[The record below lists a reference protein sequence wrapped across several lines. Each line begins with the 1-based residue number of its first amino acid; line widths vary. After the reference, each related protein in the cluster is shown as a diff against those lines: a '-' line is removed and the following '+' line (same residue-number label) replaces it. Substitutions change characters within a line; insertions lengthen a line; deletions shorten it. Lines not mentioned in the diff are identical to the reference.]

1 MSIDSSKVEI
11 GDRIWTVNHYKVKAI
26 ENGWYVLSPDDG
38 KANIRAQAGV
48 LEGAFHSVS
57 KFTTTEKVSTTAM
70 VEKIKQAG
78 HGDFRVTFHKKIDDG
93 NFAEKVQTAVA
104 DDTFGDNPRKRK
116 KWMKENHKGE
126 KRVMKARLLRNTDT
140 NKVAREEAGRI
151 PVYDLDNEGKRLID
165 ERTIVELITEGV
177 KYEKK

>member
-1 MSIDSSKVEI
+1 MSIDPTKVEI
-11 GDRIWTVNHYKVKAI
+11 GDRVWTVNHYKVTKI
-26 ENGWYVLSPDDG
+26 ENGWYTLRPEDG
-38 KANIRAQAGV
+38 KPDIRAQAGV

-57 KFTTTEKVSTTAM
+57 KYKTTEKVSTTAM

-93 NFAEKVQTAVA
+93 AFAEKIQAAVEA
-104 DDTFGDNPRKRK
+104 GSFGDNPRKRK
-116 KWMKENHKGE
+116 KWMKDNHKGA

-165 ERTIVELITEGV
+165 ERTIVELISEGV
-177 KYEKK
+177 RYEKK